1 MRGFRA
7 LGKIDNL
14 SVKDFDGGDL
24 LFFSP
29 DALGFEMRSNTGIRA
44 RDFDLFTCQTFV
56 VTGQCPSDYVFV
68 ATAIGE
74 YAFVRESFS
83 EDVS

>member
-7 LGKIDNL
+7 LGKVEL
-14 SVKDFDGGDL
+14 VSPHDFDGGDL

-29 DALGFEMRSNTGIRA
+29 DRFGFEMRANTGIRA

-56 VTGQCPSDYVFV
+56 ATGQVPNDYVFV

-74 YAFVRESFS
+74 ECFK
-83 EDVS
+83 